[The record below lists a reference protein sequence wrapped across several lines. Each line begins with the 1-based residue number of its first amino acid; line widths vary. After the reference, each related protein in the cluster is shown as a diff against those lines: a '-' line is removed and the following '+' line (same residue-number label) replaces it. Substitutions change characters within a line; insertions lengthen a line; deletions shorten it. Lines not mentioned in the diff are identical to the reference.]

1 MRIKKLDIFVLKSFG
16 ILFVGTFFICL
27 FIFIM
32 QLLWLYVDE
41 LVGKG
46 VPMDILMQFFYY
58 AALTL
63 VPKSLPLAVL
73 LAALITFGNFGE
85 RTELTAMKSAGIP
98 LIRVMQPLIVFCI
111 GLGMLSLYFQ
121 NITVPHANLQL
132 QRLLISMKQKS
143 PELEIP
149 EGAFYDGIEDYNLY
163 VKKKNSDTGMLYGV
177 VIYNMSNGFENA
189 TILKADSGRLET
201 TADKMHLK
209 FILYHGE
216 QFENLKDGQINS
228 RNIPYR
234 REQFDEKT
242 MLIGFNNDFDIMD
255 GSFLSGNAMN
265 KNMTQLARDI
275 DSMSVEK
282 DSIGRIYFS
291 QLQSNSYASH
301 ILTKTDTV
309 RLREFVEKE
318 HATYIDVDSL
328 FYSSTREQR
337 NKWLES
343 DKRRINNL
351 KSELALKKQSV
362 FNADKNIRRHQLE
375 WLYKITMSLSCL
387 VFFLIGASLGAIIR
401 KGGLGM
407 PVVVSVF
414 TFIVYYILDTKGI
427 KLARE
432 GEIPVWWGAWMST
445 AILGPLGIFLTY
457 QANRDSGVFN
467 ADLYKTAIYWL
478 FCLRAERNNT
488 IKEVIIHDP
497 DYNAITC
504 ELSTFSD
511 ACRQYELTHLK
522 RILPNYITMFAY
534 KNGRDREMIAIY
546 GQLGKIVEQL
556 SNSHSSVIINKIN
569 DYPILSIGAHA
580 APFPRKWMNI
590 TAGILFPIGILFYAR
605 AIFFRHRLKGDLK
618 KIVNINK
625 EIQDIIYERK
635 L

>member
-16 ILFVGTFFICL
+16 VLFVGTFFICL

-46 VPMDILMQFFYY
+46 VPLDILMQFFYY
-58 AALTL
+58 SALTL

-98 LIRVMQPLIVFCI
+98 LVRVMRPLIVFSI
-111 GLGMLSLYFQ
+111 GLGMISIYFQ

-163 VKKKNSDTGMLYGV
+163 VKRKNAETGMLYGV

-242 MLIGFNNDFDIMD
+242 MLIGFNNDFDILD

-265 KNMTQLARDI
+265 KNMAQLSRDI
-275 DSMSVEK
+275 DSMSVEQ
-282 DSIGRIYFS
+282 DSIGRIYYS
-291 QLQSNSYASH
+291 QLQNHSYASH
-301 ILTKTDTV
+301 SLTKTDTAKLKEY
-309 RLREFVEKE
+309 REKE

-337 NKWLES
+337 SKWLES

-351 KSELALKKQSV
+351 KSELALKKQAV

-375 WLYKITMSLSCL
+375 WFYKITMSLSCL
-387 VFFLIGASLGAIIR
+387 VFLLIGTSLGAIIR

-445 AILGPLGIFLTY
+445 AILAPLGIFLTY

-467 ADLYKTAIYWL
+467 ADLYKTTLYWL
-478 FCLRAERNNT
+478 LGLRIERNNT
-488 IKEVIIHDP
+488 VKEVIIHEP
-497 DYNAITC
+497 DYNSIIC
-504 ELSTFSD
+504 ELSALSD
-511 ACRQYELTHLK
+511 ACRKYESTHFK
-522 RILPNYITMFAY
+522 RILPNYINMFAY

-546 GQLGKIVEQL
+546 GQLDKIVGQL
-556 SNSHSSVIINKIN
+556 SNSRNPGIINRIN
-569 DYPILSIGAHA
+569 AYPILSVGAHA

-590 TAGILFPIGILFYAR
+590 AAGILFPIGILLYAR

-618 KIVNINK
+618 KIVNINI
-625 EIQDIIYERK
+625 EIQNIIYERE